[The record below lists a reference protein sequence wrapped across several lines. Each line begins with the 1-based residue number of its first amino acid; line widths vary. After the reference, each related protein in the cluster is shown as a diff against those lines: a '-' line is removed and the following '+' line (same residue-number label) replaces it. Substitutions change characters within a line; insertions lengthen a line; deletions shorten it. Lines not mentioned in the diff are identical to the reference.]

1 MTTRRPV
8 TIGLAAL
15 GLAAMARVASAQEV
29 GVSGAWTGVLV
40 AGQARLRLR
49 LVLGADGAA
58 TLFSLDQGGGAIPGK
73 AVSATR
79 EMIEVEVPAV
89 GGRFSG
95 RLVSADR
102 IEGVWR
108 QGGPDLPLTLLRGDA
123 GLPKDAPPPISL
135 PPPAPLTPALL
146 EQLRQ
151 ASGSPALGAAAQR
164 RGGPTLAWAT
174 GLRRLGAADKVGAE
188 DRWHLGSITKSMTA
202 TLLGRLV
209 EAGQL
214 KWDDTVAALLGDV
227 APNMRP
233 EYRAVTLRHLASHR
247 SGLPANI
254 PIDQLLRFSRENPD
268 PREERVAYARL
279 ALAMPPRGPA
289 GATYEYA
296 NNGYVVLGAIIER
309 RLGKT
314 WEAAIRE
321 RLFEPLKLSSA
332 GFGAPDFAGAAQPS
346 GHAAG
351 PDGALRAFPASGPT
365 SDNPAVLGPAGRV
378 HMSLQDL
385 VSYLAAHRD
394 QAPLLAPETW
404 KILHT
409 PPFGGDSAMGWIVRP
424 NGLLWHNGSNTLWN
438 AMAAF
443 HSGQGIVS
451 AAATNDGRVAITTP
465 VVDRAV
471 QDAFLSARA

>member
-15 GLAAMARVASAQEV
+15 GLTAMARLASAQEA

-49 LVLGADGAA
+49 LVLGVDGAA
-58 TLFSLDQGGGAIPGK
+58 TLFSLDQGGSAIPGK
-73 AVSATR
+73 AVSAPD
-79 EMIEVEVPAV
+79 MIEVEVPAV
-89 GGRFSG
+89 GGRFTG

-108 QGGPDLPLTLLRGDA
+108 QGGSDLPLTLLRGDA

-146 EQLRQ
+146 EQLRL

-164 RGGPTLAWAT
+164 RGGPTLAWVT
-174 GLRRLGAADKVGAE
+174 GLRRLGAADKVGPQ

-214 KWDDTVAALLGDV
+214 TWEDTVAAMLGDV
-227 APNMRP
+227 APDMRP
-233 EYRAVTLRHLASHR
+233 EYRTVSLRHLASHR
-247 SGLPANI
+247 SGLPGNI
-254 PIDQLLRFSRENPD
+254 PIEQLLRFSRENPD
-268 PREERVAYARL
+268 PREERIAYARL
-279 ALAMPPRGPA
+279 ALTMPPRGPA
-289 GATYEYA
+289 GATFEYA
-296 NNGYVVLGAIIER
+296 NSGYVVLGAIIER

-314 WEAAIRE
+314 WESIIRE
-321 RLFEPLKLSSA
+321 WLFEPLKLLSA
-332 GFGAPDFAGAAQPS
+332 GFGAPDLAGTPQPS

-351 PDGALRAFPASGPT
+351 PDAALHAFPAVGRA

-378 HMSLQDL
+378 HMTLPDL
-385 VSYLAAHRD
+385 VTYLAAHRD
-394 QAPLLAPETW
+394 QAPLLTPETW
-404 KILHT
+404 NILHT
-409 PPFGGDSAMGWIVRP
+409 PPFGGDYAMGWMVSP

-443 HSGQGIVS
+443 HSGQGIVA

-465 VVDRAV
+465 VVERAV
-471 QDAFLSARA
+471 QDAFLSAQA